1 MHLPESITIDDPDPD
16 TFIDQALAEAV
27 KVGASDVLITNNAAR
42 DQSRLLVIQARIDG
56 TMRPFVVARG
66 KSTGKAIEK
75 IKTKLGI
82 PPSGKFEP
90 VDKTYNID
98 IDGRS
103 HKARVAAFRTHTG
116 ADAINMRLPQIGGIR
131 KLHELGLSEENYKR
145 ISSMMDKANGMVM
158 LAGPMG
164 SGKSS
169 SAWAMLDYINDGT
182 RAIWTV
188 EDPVE
193 RGLDFEVSI
202 PADNG
207 GETTI
212 KFPYAVQI
220 EVDAEGGTGFEQVLP
235 SLVRSDYNTLFLGEI
250 RDKLTAK
257 SGVRQA
263 NVGRQVFTTIHAND
277 NITALLR
284 LIELTEDSAI
294 ATLDAVRGVISQR
307 LVATINPEWDGT
319 PRVPK
324 YQGRTPVN
332 EVLTVDDKIIESF
345 DNGEPLSRIRKYAFE
360 SGESTRFIED
370 AQRLVDAGRTDWAEI
385 SRVLGRDS
393 VEDHLGVPLNEAP
406 QATPPKE
413 PAKAAEIPDF

>member
-1 MHLPESITIDDPDPD
+1 MRIPDSIIVDDADPD
-16 TFIDQALAEAV
+16 TFIDEALVEAV

-42 DQSRLLVIQARIDG
+42 EMSRLLVIQARIDG
-56 TMRPFVVARG
+56 TMRPFVAARG
-66 KSTGKAIEK
+66 RNTGKVIEK
-75 IKTKLGI
+75 VKTKLGI
-82 PPSGKFEP
+82 PPSGKFDP
-90 VDKTYNID
+90 VDKTYDIM
-98 IDGRS
+98 IDGMP

-116 ADAINMRLPQIGGIR
+116 ADAINMRLPQVGGIR
-131 KLHELGLSEENYKR
+131 KLDELGISEENYER
-145 ISSMMDKANGMVM
+145 ISTMLDKANGMVM

-193 RGLDFEVSI
+193 RGLDFEVTV
-202 PADNG
+202 PGDDG
-207 GETTI
+207 GSQVI

-220 EVDAEGGTGFEQVLP
+220 EVDEESGTGFDKVLP
-235 SLVRSDYNTLFLGEI
+235 SLVRADYNTLFLGEI
-250 RDKLTAK
+250 RDQTTAK

-307 LVATINPEWDGT
+307 LVATLNPEWDGT
-319 PRVPK
+319 KRVPK
-324 YQGRTPVN
+324 YKGRTPVN
-332 EVLTVDDKIIESF
+332 EVLTVDDKIIEDF
-345 DNGEPLSRIRKYAFE
+345 DEGKPLSRIREYAFE
-360 SGESTRFIED
+360 SGCSTRFIDD
-370 AQRLVDAGRTDWAEI
+370 AARLVDDGQTDWIEI
-385 SRVLGRDS
+385 ARMLGRDT
-393 VEDHLGVPLNEAP
+393 VEDHLGTTLDEAP
-406 QATPPKE
+406 RATPPKE
-413 PAKAAEIPDF
+413 PTKASEIPDF